1 MQIDE
6 NLSISDRQL
15 AEYLLGMLQPEETE
29 RLDDLSITN
38 DAIAARLQAVEDD
51 LIDDYIRGNLSGVVR
66 DRFESFYL
74 ASPKRRERVRFAEA
88 FLGMPGPSL
97 ITSAKPSARE
107 DLGSAQTSQGSSFS
121 AIRPRLRIWQLAFA
135 ASLLLLVPAIVY
147 LVLENS
153 RLRNRASELRA
164 ERAALE
170 QRQQELQTELNDQRS
185 ADAEL
190 EKELERVREALARL
204 DQADKGDAT
213 DREASVVA
221 MTLMP
226 PIRGAGETPLATLKP
241 QTEYLLLTL
250 RLEAEDLPE
259 YRVALKD
266 PQTNALLW
274 RGSRLRARQHG
285 PGRAIT
291 VSLPA
296 RLLKAQTYVIEVSG
310 IRSDGSPEVIGNYP
324 LRVVI
329 R

>member
-1 MQIDE
+1 V
-6 NLSISDRQL
+6 L
-15 AEYLLGMLQPEETE
+15 
-29 RLDDLSITN
+29 
-38 DAIAARLQAVEDD
+38 V
-51 LIDDYIRGNLSGVVR
+51 
-66 DRFESFYL
+66 
-74 ASPKRRERVRFAEA
+74 
-88 FLGMPGPSL
+88 
-97 ITSAKPSARE
+97 
-107 DLGSAQTSQGSSFS
+107 
-121 AIRPRLRIWQLAFA
+121 
-135 ASLLLLVPAIVY
+135 LVPAIVY

-170 QRQQELQTELNDQRS
+170 QRQQELQAELNDQRS
-185 ADAEL
+185 SDAEL
-190 EKELERVREALARL
+190 EKELERVRESLARL
-204 DQADKGDAT
+204 EQANKGGST
-213 DREASVVA
+213 DHEAPVVA

-226 PIRGAGETPLATLKP
+226 PTRGAAATPLATLKP

-259 YRVALKD
+259 YRAALKD

-274 RGSRLRARQHG
+274 RGGRLRARQHG

-310 IRSDGSPEVIGNYP
+310 IRSDGSTEVIGNYP
-324 LRVVI
+324 IQVVI